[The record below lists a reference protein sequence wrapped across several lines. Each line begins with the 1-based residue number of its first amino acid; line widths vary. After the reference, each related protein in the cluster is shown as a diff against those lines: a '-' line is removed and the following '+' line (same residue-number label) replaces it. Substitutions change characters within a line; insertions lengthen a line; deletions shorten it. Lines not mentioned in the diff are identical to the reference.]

1 MNKDDL
7 KFPAG
12 QFIKPEKITIE
23 ILSDWIEEI
32 KSFPAKL
39 KNEVSHLSDEQ
50 LDTPYR
56 KDGWTG
62 RQVIHHCADSHMNSL
77 IRFKLALTEDRPVI
91 KPYFE
96 DRWAELSDSKSFPVE
111 SSVKL
116 LEGLHERWAELL
128 NNLSEEDLAKIFIHP
143 ELGKEIRLDENTG
156 FYAWHCRHHLAHIT
170 SLKERKNWK

>member
-91 KPYFE
+91 KPYF
-96 DRWAELSDSKSFPVE
+96 D
-111 SSVKL
+111 
-116 LEGLHERWAELL
+116 
-128 NNLSEEDLAKIFIHP
+128 KIQACF
-143 ELGKEIRLDENTG
+143 N
-156 FYAWHCRHHLAHIT
+156 
-170 SLKERKNWK
+170 